1 MIQKEEL
8 PLAPADIQKLRKQI
22 LPIFLFPIAFAVI
35 VTFIFNFVL
44 NDTEGM
50 GFDGVFT
57 YVIIAFGVFF
67 LGIIGYMIWSI
78 ATDLSRG
85 IKHRITGLVTNK
97 RLDINTSNSSV
108 GSGRR
113 GSRTKTTRSYYVYLE
128 DEEFKMDFLE
138 YNRVKVGDRVV
149 MEKAPK
155 STLTLSLKTIETR
168 KVEEVEEDERV
179 EQQFIDAE
187 IQELKFS
194 EKDSEA
200 LQRAYQTDLKRKVTW
215 MLPFLFIVGSFL
227 ISDYWSLL
235 IFLFP
240 LVIIPIVQL
249 IKLINRVKHYAKDKA
264 HGHKIGVTAL
274 VEDKLTITSN
284 RASGKNLLKTSW
296 KSIAVSP
303 LIYDKLQKGDKIII
317 FKSKYDK
324 KPMSLMGLDKQE
336 LYLV

>member
-1 MIQKEEL
+1 MIEKEEL
-8 PLAPADIQKLRKQI
+8 PLSSEDISKLRKQV
-22 LPIFLFPIAFAVI
+22 LPILLFPIAFAVI
-35 VTFIFNFVL
+35 VYFMFSFVL

-50 GFDGVFT
+50 GLDGVFT
-57 YVIIAFGVFF
+57 YVIIGFGLFF
-67 LGIIGYMIWSI
+67 LGIIGYMVWSI
-78 ATDLSRG
+78 ATDLNRG
-85 IKHRITGLVTNK
+85 IKYRITGLVTNK

-108 GSGRR
+108 GSGRH
-113 GSRTKTTRSYYVYLE
+113 GSRTKTTRSYYVYLG

-200 LQRAYQTDLKRKVTW
+200 LKRAYQTDLKRKVTW

-227 ISDYWSLL
+227 LSDYWSLL

-249 IKLINRVKHYAKDKA
+249 IKLINRVKNYAKDKA
-264 HGHKIGVTAL
+264 YGHKIGVTAV

-296 KSIAVSP
+296 KSINVSP
-303 LIYDKLQKGDKIII
+303 VIYDKLNQGDKIII
-317 FKSKYDK
+317 FKPKYSKN
-324 KPMSLMGLDKQE
+324 PMSLMGLDRQE